1 LDQYGVVGHPVN
13 HSWSPFIH
21 GLFARQTEQAI
32 AYRLYDIPPQQFRA
46 QVLEFFSRGGRGLN
60 VTLPHKESAAELA
73 NDLTARAERAGAVN
87 TLMLLDNHKLL
98 GDNTDGAGLVRDLSA
113 NLQVSVE
120 DKRLLL
126 LGAGGAARGVI
137 APLLSL
143 KPAEILIANR
153 GAERAV
159 NLASAFSDLGKVHGC
174 GFADVPDEPFDI
186 VINATSAGLAGG
198 VPSVPEGVIERDTVC
213 YDMTYGKSDT
223 PFVGWARGLGCDN
236 AHKGWGML
244 VEQAAESF
252 ELWRGVRP
260 DTAPVLA
267 VLA

>member
-87 TLMLLDNHKLL
+87 TLMLLENHQLL
-98 GDNTDGAGLVRDLSA
+98 GDNTDGAGLVRDLSE
-113 NLQVSVE
+113 NLQVSLE